1 MTSALRPVPSYDLYG
16 EEDLSPRYDL
26 FHCETI
32 RVRSQ
37 RYEWEISPHLHPG
50 LSQVLFV
57 ASGKV
62 ELRLGRDEQS
72 LSGPLLICVPAGVVH
87 GFRFSPDVSG
97 LVFTVAQAFV
107 DGLVRQDALRAQ
119 LAKSY
124 AGPVASPL
132 VRRLLRLGR
141 ELLRVESE
149 RFLLNAHQLHRSL
162 GEAWLRLALQPA
174 GDVGGTGLVRRFQA
188 LVEAHYRS
196 HRPLAFYADTLGCT
210 IRTLSR
216 QTGEALGATPLQIV
230 NRRLLQEA
238 GQLLRFTNASA
249 ADVAAELGFSDP
261 SYFSRFYLRMTGQRP
276 SAEKATVRRSALPA
290 PLPAASEIAAGC
302 GERSR

>member
-1 MTSALRPVPSYDLYG
+1 MTSAARPVPSYDLYG
-16 EEDLSPRYDL
+16 EANPPPRHDL

-37 RYEWEISPHLHPG
+37 RYEWEISPHLHPA
-50 LSQVLFV
+50 LSQVLFI
-57 ASGKV
+57 ASGRV
-62 ELRLGRDEQS
+62 ELRLGRDQRS
-72 LSGPLLICVPAGVVH
+72 LAGPLLICVPAGVAH
-87 GFRFSPDVSG
+87 GFRFSPDIAG

-119 LAKSY
+119 LSKPHAH
-124 AGPVASPL
+124 PVARSL
-132 VRRLLRLGR
+132 ARRLLRLGR
-141 ELLRVESE
+141 ELLQVESE

-174 GDVGGTGLVRRFQA
+174 GDAGGTDLARRFQS
-188 LVEAHYRS
+188 LVESHYRS
-196 HRPLAFYADTLGCT
+196 HKPLTFYADALGCT
-210 IRTLSR
+210 LRTLSR
-216 QTGEALGATPLQIV
+216 QTEEALGATPLQIV

-238 GQLLRFTNASA
+238 RKLLRFTNASA

-276 SAEKATVRRSALPA
+276 SAEKATLRRSALPLVRQSA
-290 PLPAASEIAAGC
+290 
-302 GERSR
+302 

>member
-1 MTSALRPVPSYDLYG
+1 MSNAVRPVPSYDLYG
-16 EEDLSPRYDL
+16 ENDPSPRHDL

-32 RVRSQ
+32 RARSQ
-37 RYEWEISPHLHPG
+37 RYEWEISPHLHPT
-50 LSQVLFV
+50 LSQVLFI
-57 ASGKV
+57 ANGSV
-62 ELRLGRDEQS
+62 ELRLGRDQQS
-72 LSGPLLICVPAGVVH
+72 LVGPLLICVPAGIVH
-87 GFRFSPDVSG
+87 GFRFSPDVAG

-119 LAKSY
+119 LGKPQAH
-124 AGPVASPL
+124 PVARSL

-141 ELLRVESE
+141 ELLQVESE

-174 GDVGGTGLVRRFQA
+174 GNASETDLAQRFQA

-196 HRPLAFYADTLGCT
+196 HMPLAFYADALGCT
-210 IRTLSR
+210 LRTLSR
-216 QTGEALGATPLQIV
+216 QIEEALGATPLQTV

-238 GQLLRFTNASA
+238 RQLLRFTNASA

-276 SAEKATVRRSALPA
+276 SAEKVTLRRPALPLA
-290 PLPAASEIAAGC
+290 RQSA
-302 GERSR
+302 